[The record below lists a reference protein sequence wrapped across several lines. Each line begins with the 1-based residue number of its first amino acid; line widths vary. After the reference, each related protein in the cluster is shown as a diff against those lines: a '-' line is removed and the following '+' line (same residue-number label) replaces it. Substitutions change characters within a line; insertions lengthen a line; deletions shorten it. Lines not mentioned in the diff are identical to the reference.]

1 MDLEAISAFMPATS
15 KANINFNG
23 RTICLMVMAHD
34 QMLIG
39 LSSLYIIC
47 FVKEHNV

>member
-1 MDLEAISAFMPATS
+1 MDLKAISAFMPATS
-15 KANINFNG
+15 KANINCNG
-23 RTICLMVMAHD
+23 RTICLMVIARD